1 MMGLVR
7 AAPAVAAVAA
17 VSLLA
22 APLVHR
28 VVPTGGWADLTAA
41 GACVRAVC
49 PRRHL
54 SSHVDATTAHSQGS
68 SNDHIVFASQL
79 CWPLA
84 MNEHSLF
91 VCIVL
96 YAYACKQLPTVFP
109 QRPQSHTCMS
119 SGALDTFHETQGW
132 GGTDAETAWLSDTLR
147 GTGAVLFNPGAWHGP
162 DTWTTSGSQSAGYFE
177 VRVCLRFF
185 LASFF

>member
-91 VCIVL
+91 VCRMPMHASSCPPCSRNDLSLTHACHQVL
-96 YAYACKQLPTVFP
+96 WTHSTRLKGGVALTRRPRGFRIRCEGRARCCSTPVRGMGRTHGQHLDHNRPGISRSVCACVF
-109 QRPQSHTCMS
+109 
-119 SGALDTFHETQGW
+119 F
-132 GGTDAETAWLSDTLR
+132 
-147 GTGAVLFNPGAWHGP
+147 
-162 DTWTTSGSQSAGYFE
+162 
-177 VRVCLRFF
+177 
-185 LASFF
+185 